1 MYSQLPIVKKSLD
14 PICSNVPND
23 AVLIHGKLYTVDAF
37 NHPGGRLFVEMV
49 KGTDAT
55 NIFETHHLNYKKA
68 VRSLSKLPIASNT
81 ERGNGLTESD
91 KIVYNFDSYREFREK
106 AFGLF
111 CTKESRVMNIVNQ
124 SVMIFTVFI
133 TCVLHILS
141 LRTNVWSINWIVS
154 CIMCSIFNTICGG
167 YGHNAL
173 HRLEYAS
180 ILLDWNGLSAYEWL
194 HEHVHSHHMYTN
206 TQNDNDA
213 LTMAPLLLWIPTRTK
228 DGDLMVSLIPSWG
241 KHLIYSI
248 AEIVVAFKGIFL
260 HRARWKIGDP
270 RVPLW
275 LQLAPF
281 IFILRIVSYMFQR
294 DGIWTCAFTMIMA
307 GYYFAHLAHL
317 THVYGG
323 DHTPDFLKHQMMN
336 TKDIPSPL
344 FPALIM
350 FLDRQTLHH
359 LLPTICHTR
368 LTKDIRKKLSVNNF
382 MVPFEYRSLYHI
394 QTNVLR
400 GNY

>member
-1 MYSQLPIVKKSLD
+1 
-14 PICSNVPND
+14 
-23 AVLIHGKLYTVDAF
+23 
-37 NHPGGRLFVEMV
+37 
-49 KGTDAT
+49 
-55 NIFETHHLNYKKA
+55 
-68 VRSLSKLPIASNT
+68 
-81 ERGNGLTESD
+81 
-91 KIVYNFDSYREFREK
+91 
-106 AFGLF
+106 
-111 CTKESRVMNIVNQ
+111 
-124 SVMIFTVFI
+124 
-133 TCVLHILS
+133 
-141 LRTNVWSINWIVS
+141 
-154 CIMCSIFNTICGG
+154 
-167 YGHNAL
+167 
-173 HRLEYAS
+173 
-180 ILLDWNGLSAYEWL
+180 
-194 HEHVHSHHMYTN
+194 MYTN

-213 LTMAPLLLWIPTRTK
+213 LSMAPLLLWIPTHTK

-281 IFILRIVSYMFQR
+281 IFILRIVSYMFQK

-323 DHTPDFLKHQMMN
+323 DHTPDFLKHQLMN